1 MTAKNKMPRKIQQT
15 FILDDKRSGLF
26 VSVKDF
32 ANELIYTIDIDADY
46 QREEVW
52 SKNAK
57 EKLIDSIIKGID
69 IPKLYLFEL
78 ENGKQNFKYECID
91 GKQRMLALFQFFH
104 PDTDE
109 DEPLK
114 AEVRGK
120 KYTYEKLSKE
130 LREEAKRIEDYLLE
144 FIVYKEGDD
153 LSNDFIRE
161 IFQRLQLGTRLNSGE
176 ILNAHTGIIRD
187 FIFKDKKK
195 KIPFLDKTGLSQKR
209 YSKQFTLAQICINS
223 INRAETDSFTRARLL
238 DLEEFFNRDIDK
250 IDNHFKRISKVLEI
264 MDHDFGHRAEII
276 SSRAVAVSAY
286 LFVEDLYGSQKLKLI
301 PKFAEFYEKLL
312 DKVKDN
318 LALMRNY
325 DPPRNKAIIDEFQ
338 KYISQASVEKYSLNN
353 RDKFLKKAFQHY
365 LNPKTKGQIIEKTN
379 TKGSPR

>member
-1 MTAKNKMPRKIQQT
+1 MTTKNEMVKKIEKA
-15 FILDDKRSGLF
+15 FSLDDKRSALF
-26 VSVKDF
+26 VRVEDF
-32 ANELIYTIDIDADY
+32 VNELIYTIDVDADY

-91 GKQRMLALFQFFH
+91 GKQRILALSQFFH
-104 PDTDE
+104 PDSNE
-109 DEPLK
+109 EEPLK
-114 AEVRGK
+114 VVIHGK
-120 KYTYEKLSKE
+120 KYTYKKLKRE
-130 LREEAKRIEDYLLE
+130 LGADAKRIEDYLLE

-153 LSNDFIRE
+153 FSDDFIRE

-195 KIPFLDKTGLSQKR
+195 KIPFLNKTALSQKR

-223 INRAETDSFTRARLL
+223 IYRAETNSFTRARLQ
-238 DLEEFFNRDIDK
+238 DLEEFFNRDIDN
-250 IDNHFKRISKVLEI
+250 IDNHFKRITKTLEK
-264 MDHDFGHRAEII
+264 MDGGFGDRAEEI

-286 LFVEDLYGSQKLKLI
+286 LFVEELCQNKRSDTLSQ
-301 PKFAEFYEKLL
+301 FAEFYEKLL
-312 DKVKDN
+312 KEIKEN
-318 LALMRNY
+318 LALLRKY
-325 DPPRNKAIIDEFQ
+325 DPPKNKVIIDEFQ
-338 KYISQASVEKYSLNN
+338 RYISQASVEKYSLKN
-353 RDKFLKKAFQHY
+353 RNEFLKKAFQYY
-365 LNPKTKGQIIEKTN
+365 LDLKTKGKII
-379 TKGSPR
+379 GSK